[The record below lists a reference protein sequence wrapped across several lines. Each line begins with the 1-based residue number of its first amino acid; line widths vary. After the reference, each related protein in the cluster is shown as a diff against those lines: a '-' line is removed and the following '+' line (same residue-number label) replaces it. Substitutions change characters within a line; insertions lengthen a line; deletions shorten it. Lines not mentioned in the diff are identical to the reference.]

1 MPVQDKIKYFI
12 YLHRTGLLLCLLTM
26 GVALFPLVEDNPYTL
41 GITNL
46 IAINVIVVL
55 GLNLFIGYAGQISLG
70 HAAFFGLGAYG
81 SAIISGTFEQSP
93 WLGIVVSALL
103 VGLISLVVGIPVLR
117 LSGHYLAMA
126 TLGFN
131 FVVYTVLL
139 QWDEVTGGPSGFSGI
154 PYLGVGDFYFDDEV
168 KLHYLLWGA
177 TIVCLFLCLNL
188 VRSGVGRGLAA
199 LAGDETAA
207 SVLGVNTRNAKI
219 KVFVLSAMMASVAGS
234 LFAHCYSF
242 ISPDSFGI
250 FASTDMVIMV
260 VVGGMGSIWG
270 SLFGAGLMTILPEWL
285 DVFQTYKDIIYGGI
299 LVLVLMFLPQGL
311 VTGLVENIKVMLARR
326 KVKAQEARDA

>member
-1 MPVQDKIKYFI
+1 MSVHDRIKYFI
-12 YLHRTGLLLCLLTM
+12 YLHRTGLLLCVFALS
-26 GVALFPLVEDNPYTL
+26 VALFPVIEDNPYTL

-81 SAIISGTFEQSP
+81 SAVFSGTFGQSP
-93 WLGIVVSALL
+93 WLGIVVSAVL
-103 VGLISLVVGIPVLR
+103 VGVIALVVGIPVLR

-154 PYLGVGDFYFDDEV
+154 PSLGVGDFYFDDEV
-168 KLHYLLWGA
+168 KLHYLLWSV
-177 TIVCLFLCLNL
+177 TILCLFLCLNL

-250 FASTDMVIMV
+250 FTSTDMVIMV
-260 VVGGMGSIWG
+260 VIGGMGSIWG
-270 SLFGAGLMTILPEWL
+270 SLFGAGLMTLLPEWL
-285 DVFQTYKDIIYGGI
+285 DVFETYKDLIYGGI

-311 VTGLVENIKVMLARR
+311 VTGLVDNIKVKLARR
-326 KVKAQEARDA
+326 KLKEQEAADA